1 MEAREIY
8 KQKYEAQMHEWAAK
22 LDVMKAKSEK
32 MTAQAK
38 LDLLPH
44 IDAASTKLDAAKARL
59 EEITAATEDK
69 WNEVVD
75 RVELGWKDV
84 QASVEGA
91 YAAMKPHDEK
101 DKDA

>member
-1 MEAREIY
+1 MEAREVY

-32 MTAQAK
+32 LTAQAK
-38 LDLLPH
+38 LDMLPH
-44 IDAASTKLDAAKARL
+44 LDAANGKLDSAKARL
-59 EEITAATEDK
+59 AEITTATEDK

-75 RVELGWKDV
+75 RVEVGCKDL

-91 YAAMKPHDEK
+91 YAAMKPHET
-101 DKDA
+101 DKQ